1 MLYAPYFSH
10 TPLYGPHIRNNDTI
24 LIVIDG
30 NQVRLLYILFLLWK
44 CVFEIFSWKLN
55 FSLQNVLSWLTCHW
69 SIWYQ
74 SYISF
79 SVFWR
84 PQVTSDTIMLFKT
97 REISFRPDKNWVI
110 GEKIFIVT
118 NEWDKKCV
126 QTKHGCIINTFNDYK
141 RVVCCQW
148 GRCWA
153 LIP

>member
-1 MLYAPYFSH
+1 MLYATHFSH
-10 TPLYGPHIRNNDTI
+10 TPLYRPHIRNTDTI

-30 NQVRLLYILFLLWK
+30 KQVRLLCILFLLWK

-55 FSLQNVLSWLTCHW
+55 FPLRNVLSWLTCHW

-74 SYISF
+74 SYICC

-84 PQVTSDTIMLFKT
+84 PEVTSDTILLFK
-97 REISFRPDKNWVI
+97 RRGINFRPDKNGVFGKKVFLVQNEW
-110 GEKIFIVT
+110 GEKS
-118 NEWDKKCV
+118 V
-126 QTKHGCIINTFNDYK
+126 QTEHGCIINTFYNCK
-141 RVVCCQW
+141 QVVCCLW